1 MIDLLD
7 TNIPLRNETERSRF
21 TANWWRKNQQSSVT
35 VESKL
40 QNQLHP
46 PSSEAPWENAL
57 RYEDEEEDAQ
67 SLDDI
72 EALDKAMHVDKQ
84 TLGNDCHAEVID
96 TPSPSEASLEAA
108 AAPAPATIEEVQPV
122 TYHDATKLA

>member
-21 TANWWRKNQQSSVT
+21 TANWWREDQQSSET

-46 PSSEAPWENAL
+46 PSSEEPWKKHQK
-57 RYEDEEEDAQ
+57 YEDEEEDAQ

-84 TLGNDCHAEVID
+84 TLGSDCHAEEIE
-96 TPSPSEASLEAA
+96 TPSPSEAWLEAA
-108 AAPAPATIEEVQPV
+108 AAPATIEEVQPA